1 MRYVIYSKHP
11 ENSESKADT
20 LDKVVPVYYKSTT
33 FKSSDWDTYG
43 SQPAMTNR
51 WTINLREA
59 KVFDTRVEAIDLF
72 EKNIEQNVAIPNYI
86 HIVQVTDKQLFK
98 ARLAA

>member
-1 MRYVIYSKHP
+1 MKYVIYSKHP
-11 ENSESKADT
+11 DDIESDAKT
-20 LDKVVPVYYKSTT
+20 LDRTVPVYYRSTT

-43 SQPAMTNR
+43 SQPALTNK
-51 WTINLREA
+51 WTVKLREA

-72 EKNIEQNVAIPNYI
+72 EKNIEQNVAIPKYI